1 LLLEEGRTMKMPQPT
16 PNQLD
21 VLVQRATRH
30 PDRRDRDLI
39 LILEMLNERVKDLER
54 IVHRQDG

>member
-1 LLLEEGRTMKMPQPT
+1 MTATLT
-16 PNQLD
+16 PDQLD
-21 VLVQRATRH
+21 VLVKRATRH

-54 IVHRQDG
+54 IVHRREERTK